1 MWWVRPG
8 ENVWSAYGQKYFAV
22 YSQNDWRAT
31 RKLTINLGLRWDL
44 QPGPTERYNR
54 ISSYDFTKQNV
65 FGTLGAIA
73 FPGTNGY
80 SRNLWDTEYH
90 DFGPRVGAAYQL
102 GHNMVLRSGF
112 GITYLPSNTGYFSS
126 PNEYGEESFS
136 PGTQMIPYGLNPAGV
151 PVTQFTD
158 PAPIVAAT
166 GSNAAAPQIYGGS
179 NALFTRHMQNG
190 IAKQGNIFVER
201 SFGGRGEWLASVGY
215 SFSYSNHLQN
225 RN

>member
-1 MWWVRPG
+1 MSGRLMLRSTSRFTRRTTGGPRGNSRSTSVSAGICSPVRR
-8 ENVWSAYGQKYFAV
+8 SATTASARMTSPSK
-22 YSQNDWRAT
+22 
-31 RKLTINLGLRWDL
+31 I
-44 QPGPTERYNR
+44 
-54 ISSYDFTKQNV
+54 V

-136 PGTQMIPYGLNPAGV
+136 PGTQMLPYGLNPAGV